1 MKRVRIIISGRVQG
15 VFYRAAVCD
24 AAKNFDV
31 TGFVKNLPDGTVEV
45 VAEGE
50 ESELKRFAGACK
62 INDGPRQAQAV
73 GIEYTDADK
82 REHTGFS
89 VAH

>member
-1 MKRVRIIISGRVQG
+1 MKRVHLIISGRVQG

-31 TGFVKNLPDGTVEV
+31 TGFVKNLANGTVEV

-50 ESELKRFAGACK
+50 EDEVKRFADACF
-62 INDGPRQAQAV
+62 INDGPRMAHSV
-73 GIEYTDADK
+73 ETNYSEIGK

-89 VAH
+89 VSY